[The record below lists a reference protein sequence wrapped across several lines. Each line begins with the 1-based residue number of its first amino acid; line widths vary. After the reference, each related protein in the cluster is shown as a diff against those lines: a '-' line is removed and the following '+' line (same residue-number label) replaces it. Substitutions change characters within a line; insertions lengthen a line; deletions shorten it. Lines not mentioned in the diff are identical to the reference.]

1 MHCRFFHRACVNAPV
16 EVAWGVLTEH
26 EKFSE
31 WTDIHWDITT
41 PGEPERDGLGCIRLG
56 QGQDAAPWPIEE
68 VVNYWVPNELY
79 GYHITSGVPVD
90 KHQGIVRFWSKGPC
104 KSEWVY
110 DMQIRPSQELLH
122 QAPDVYQQLLKS
134 LGFFMQDIEAECER
148 RGSLT
153 EIIPPS
159 EIPISIHGGQLS

>member
-1 MHCRFFHRACVNAPV
+1 MHCRFFHRARVNAPV
-16 EVAWGVLTEH
+16 EIAWSVFTEH

-41 PGEPERDGLGCIRLG
+41 PGEPEREGLGCIRLG
-56 QGQDAAPWPIEE
+56 QGQGAAPWPVEE
-68 VVNYWVPNELY
+68 VVNYWVPNKLY

-90 KHQGIVRFWSKGPC
+90 KHQGIVRFWSKGPN

-110 DMQIRPSQELLH
+110 DMQIRPSQELLD

-134 LGFFMQDIEAECER
+134 FGFFMQDIEAECER
-148 RGSLT
+148 RASNIGVPAFP
-153 EIIPPS
+153 IPV
-159 EIPISIHGGQLS
+159 E